1 VWTALG
7 LPTPNFVRTPNPFF
21 PEKVQAQRDVCNS
34 DEVSAQIVTVG
45 RDIPTGE
52 WTCHTLL
59 DLFDLNL
66 SLGPYD
72 LFRRFGQFHER
83 LSYTLSNHNASFTT
97 AHEKDRENALGYATA
112 FLLRTMP
119 IVSMTI
125 VSTQNINDISLSAFG
140 HVRDV
145 SGRMSK
151 VQILQG
157 TLTSKCRSL
166 VTWPTKTPAGIHLNI
181 ALPPRDT
188 ARVL

>member
-1 VWTALG
+1 MTYFDDLG
-7 LPTPNFVRTPNPFF
+7 NSTKDYRTLYRTTT
-21 PEKVQAQRDVCNS
+21 Q
-34 DEVSAQIVTVG
+34 VSRQP
-45 RDIPTGE
+45 D
-52 WTCHTLL
+52 
-59 DLFDLNL
+59 
-66 SLGPYD
+66 
-72 LFRRFGQFHER
+72 
-83 LSYTLSNHNASFTT
+83 
-97 AHEKDRENALGYATA
+97 EKDREKALGYATA
-112 FLLRTMP
+112 FLLRTTP

-188 ARVL
+188 ACWPWVS